1 MAYNYEYPY
10 TDPNRYNADWLLN
23 KMKELEGRLDGILEE
38 ALKLT
43 KEYVDTRL
51 SDYQEQIAQIRK
63 EIQAQ
68 IAQIR
73 KEIQAVSDRTDEL
86 SEEIV
91 RQVARLEG
99 LISDSEQKAENLFII
114 ANNRTDLLIER
125 NNEYIFREIEDNI
138 LANITVINY
147 FTGERTTVQDMFDY
161 LASFHLENAIT
172 YNGLRDKNLTYTELV
187 AKSITY
193 TELVKNGAT
202 LL

>member
-51 SDYQEQIAQIRK
+51 SEY
-63 EIQAQ
+63 QAQ
-68 IAQIR
+68 IVQIR
-73 KEIQAVSDRTDEL
+73 KEIQAVSDRTDEI
-86 SEEIV
+86 SEEMV
-91 RQVARLEG
+91 QQVARLEG
-99 LISDSEQKAENLFII
+99 LISDAEHKAESLFII
-114 ANNRTDLLIER
+114 ANNRTDLQIER

-147 FTGERTTVQDMFDY
+147 FTGEHTTVQDMFDY

-172 YNGLRDKNLTYTELV
+172 YNGLRDKNLTYAALI
-187 AKSITY
+187 AKRITY
-193 TELVKNGAT
+193 TELVKNGNT
-202 LL
+202 IL

>member
-51 SDYQEQIAQIRK
+51 SEY
-63 EIQAQ
+63 QAQ

-73 KEIQAVSDRTDEL
+73 KEIQAVYDRTDEI
-86 SEEIV
+86 SDEMV
-91 RQVARLEG
+91 QQVARLEG
-99 LISDSEQKAENLFII
+99 LISDAEHEAESLFII
-114 ANNRTDLLIER
+114 ANNRTDLKIER

-147 FTGERTTVQDMFDY
+147 FTGANVTVQEMFDY

-172 YNGLRDKNLTYTELV
+172 YNGLRDKNLTYTGLIE
-187 AKSITY
+187 KKITY
-193 TELVKNGAT
+193 TELVKKGGI

>member
-23 KMKELEGRLDGILEE
+23 KMKELEGRLDGILKE

-51 SDYQEQIAQIRK
+51 SEY
-63 EIQAQ
+63 QAQ

-73 KEIQAVSDRTDEL
+73 NEIQAVSDRTDEL

-91 RQVARLEG
+91 QQVLRLEG
-99 LISDSEQKAENLFII
+99 LISDAERQAENLFII
-114 ANNRTDLLIER
+114 ANNRTDLQIER

-147 FTGERTTVQDMFDY
+147 FTGEHVTVQDMFDY
-161 LASFHLENAIT
+161 LASLHLENAIT
-172 YNGLRDKNLTYTELV
+172 YNGLRDKNLTYTELK

>member
-10 TDPNRYNADWLLN
+10 TDPNRYNAYWLLN

-51 SDYQEQIAQIRK
+51 SEY
-63 EIQAQ
+63 QAQ
-68 IAQIR
+68 IAEIR
-73 KEIQAVSDRTDEL
+73 KEIQAVSDRTDVI
-86 SEEIV
+86 SEEML

-99 LISDSEQKAENLFII
+99 LISDAERQAESLFII
-114 ANNRTDLLIER
+114 SNNRTDLQIER

-147 FTGERTTVQDMFDY
+147 FTGEHTTVQDMFDY
-161 LASFHLENAIT
+161 LASLHLQNAIT

>member
-51 SDYQEQIAQIRK
+51 SEY
-63 EIQAQ
+63 QAQ

-73 KEIQAVSDRTDEL
+73 NEIQAVYDRTDDI

-91 RQVARLEG
+91 QQVARLEG
-99 LISDSEQKAENLFII
+99 LISDAERQAESLFII
-114 ANNRTDLLIER
+114 ANNRTDLQIER

-138 LANITVINY
+138 LSNITVINY
-147 FTGERTTVQDMFDY
+147 FTGANVTVQDMFDY
-161 LASFHLENAIT
+161 LASLHLENSIS
-172 YNGLRDKNLTYTELV
+172 YNGLRDKNLTYTEFI
-187 AKSITY
+187 AKHITY

>member
-23 KMKELEGRLDGILEE
+23 KMKELEGRLDGILDE

-51 SDYQEQIAQIRK
+51 SEY
-63 EIQAQ
+63 QAQ

-73 KEIQAVSDRTDEL
+73 NEIQAVSDRTDEL

-91 RQVARLEG
+91 RQVLRLEG
-99 LISDSEQKAENLFII
+99 LISDAERQAESLFII
-114 ANNRTDLLIER
+114 ANNRTDLQIER

-147 FTGERTTVQDMFDY
+147 FTGEHVTVQDMFDY
-161 LASFHLENAIT
+161 LASLHLENAIT
-172 YNGLRDKNLTYTELV
+172 YNGLRDKNLTYTELI
-187 AKSITY
+187 AKRITY
-193 TELVKNGAT
+193 TELVKKGGI

>member
-10 TDPNRYNADWLLN
+10 TDPNRYNADWLIN

-51 SDYQEQIAQIRK
+51 SEY
-63 EIQAQ
+63 QAQ

-86 SEEIV
+86 SAEMV
-91 RQVARLEG
+91 QQVMRLEG
-99 LISDSEQKAENLFII
+99 LISDAERQAESLFII
-114 ANNRTDLLIER
+114 ANNRTDLQIER
-125 NNEYIFREIEDNI
+125 NNEYIFHEIEDNI

-147 FTGERTTVQDMFDY
+147 FTGENVTVQDMFDY
-161 LASFHLENAIT
+161 LASLHLENAIT
-172 YNGLRDKNLTYTELV
+172 YNGLRDKNLTYTELIN
-187 AKSITY
+187 KRITY

-202 LL
+202 VL

>member
-51 SDYQEQIAQIRK
+51 SEY
-63 EIQAQ
+63 QAQ
-68 IAQIR
+68 IVQIR

-91 RQVARLEG
+91 RQVLRLEG
-99 LISDSEQKAENLFII
+99 LISDAERQAESLFII
-114 ANNRTDLLIER
+114 ANNRTDLQIER

-147 FTGERTTVQDMFDY
+147 FTGEHVTVQNMFDY
-161 LASFHLENAIT
+161 LASLHLENAIN
-172 YNGLRDKNLTYTELV
+172 YNGLRDKNLTYTELI
-187 AKSITY
+187 AKRITY
-193 TELVKNGAT
+193 TELVKKGGI

>member
-23 KMKELEGRLDGILEE
+23 KMKELEGRLDGIVEE

-51 SDYQEQIAQIRK
+51 SEY
-63 EIQAQ
+63 QAQ
-68 IAQIR
+68 ITQIR
-73 KEIQAVSDRTDEL
+73 REIQAVSDRTGEL
-86 SEEIV
+86 SAEMV
-91 RQVARLEG
+91 RQVMRLES
-99 LISDSEQKAENLFII
+99 LISDAERQAESLFII
-114 ANNRTDLLIER
+114 ANNRTDLQIER

-147 FTGERTTVQDMFDY
+147 FTGEHTTVQDMFDY
-161 LASFHLENAIT
+161 LASLHLQNAIT
-172 YNGLRDKNLTYTELV
+172 YDGLRDKNLTYTELI

>member
-23 KMKELEGRLDGILEE
+23 KMKELNGRLDGILEE

-43 KEYVDTRL
+43 KEYVDGRL
-51 SDYQEQIAQIRK
+51 ALY
-63 EIQAQ
+63 QAQ
-68 IAQIR
+68 ISDIR
-73 KEIQAVSDRTDEL
+73 EDIRTLQERDKEIS
-86 SEEIV
+86 SEIV
-91 RQVARLEG
+91 RQVTRLEG
-99 LISDSEQKAENLFII
+99 LISDAEQYAESLFVI
-114 ANNRTDLLIER
+114 ANNRTDLQIAR

-147 FTGERTTVQDMFDY
+147 FTGEHTTVQDMFDY
-161 LASFHLENAIT
+161 LASLHLQNAIT
-172 YNGLRDKNLTYTELV
+172 YDGLRDKNLTYNELI

-193 TELVKNGAT
+193 TELVKNGST